1 MEISI
6 LVSRSLFPVHP
17 LCAGECILHFRE
29 EASAPPVSFQWY
41 LMLYSLFQQ
50 YTASVYAISSW
61 KTIKALELAEFC
73 CQQALPGSYNFSI
86 MLLNFLASGDVIS
99 IVYSI
104 IALLASVF
112 FVVVGVWYYV
122 RHRHQQIQRLDQ
134 MDKARSFVV
143 FRHDPLH

>member
-1 MEISI
+1 MEISV

-29 EASAPPVSFQWY
+29 EASTPPVSFQLCIPCFSNTKHLRMQSAVGKRYKRW
-41 LMLYSLFQQ
+41 SWPNSV
-50 YTASVYAISSW
+50 ASKPSTDL
-61 KTIKALELAEFC
+61 TIFA
-73 CQQALPGSYNFSI
+73 S
-86 MLLNFLASGDVIS
+86 SGDVIS

-122 RHRHQQIQRLDQ
+122 KQSHQQIQRLDQ
-134 MDKARSFVV
+134 IDKARSFVGIQA
-143 FRHDPLH
+143 